1 MKRKGKFLI
10 LSAVLAVILSVL
22 YVSDYYHASEEAAE
36 YLKDTSSVSI
46 SEIEEGLL
54 IDGPGEDNALIFYP
68 GGKVEYTAYLP
79 LMHKIAE
86 QGTDC
91 FLVRMPANLAFLSVN
106 KADRIKAYGSYRH
119 WYIGGHSLGGIAAS
133 MYAAHRDLDGLILL
147 ASYPFGSV
155 DEKTLE
161 LYGSRDGVLNLRMRS
176 FADRFLPEDAE
187 VEVIEG
193 GNHAQFGSYGIQKG
207 DGTADI
213 TADEQQNVTAR
224 KILEMMNLK

>member
-1 MKRKGKFLI
+1 M
-10 LSAVLAVILSVL
+10 
-22 YVSDYYHASEEAAE
+22 
-36 YLKDTSSVSI
+36 
-46 SEIEEGLL
+46 
-54 IDGPGEDNALIFYP
+54 
-68 GGKVEYTAYLP
+68 
-79 LMHKIAE
+79 
-86 QGTDC
+86 
-91 FLVRMPANLAFLSVN
+91 
-106 KADRIKAYGSYRH
+106 
-119 WYIGGHSLGGIAAS
+119 SL
-133 MYAAHRDLDGLILL
+133 
-147 ASYPFGSV
+147 F